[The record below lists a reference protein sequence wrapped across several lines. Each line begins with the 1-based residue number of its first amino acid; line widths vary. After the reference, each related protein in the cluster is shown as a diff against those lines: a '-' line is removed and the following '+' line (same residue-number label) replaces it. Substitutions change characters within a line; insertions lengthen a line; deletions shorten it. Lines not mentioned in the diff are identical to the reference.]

1 MKAVIFNSGLGKR
14 MGELTQNNHKSMV
27 KLSNNET
34 IFERQIRLLS
44 ECGIKDFLIT
54 TGPFEEQLKAVAN
67 LFKDLN
73 FTFVRNPIYDK
84 TNYIYSMFLAKDH
97 FDDDVIMLHGD
108 LVFDKK
114 LIHDILADSRVNLAT
129 VNHDKPLPQKDF
141 KARIIDGKVVEVGI
155 NIFDDNCFAFQP
167 CYKLSKENI
176 NKWLDNVCK
185 FIEKGI
191 DGVYAENA
199 FNEIS
204 HDIPI
209 EEFSYCDYYI
219 DEVDT
224 KDDLARVSE
233 EIRPFDFREQDI
245 IFSDNEEDIVSFV
258 KKNATKPL
266 IVSTEIFNQSNLK
279 KLLDDNNVNYV
290 LFSNFSPNPKYEEL
304 VLGLSKFKDNNCD
317 YIVSYGGGSAIDI
330 AKCIKLYGKTEEC
343 DNYLKSEK
351 EFNLIKHLA
360 IPTTAGT
367 GSESTRFAVIYKDGV
382 KNSITHDSI
391 IPNTVILNAS
401 LLKTLPDYQKKSTM
415 LDALC
420 QAIESYWSVNSTKE
434 SKKYA
439 KEAMVTILKNMFKY
453 LENDE
458 KAMKNIM
465 KASNLA
471 GRAINIS
478 QTTAAHA
485 MSYKITSLY
494 KTSHGHAVALCLPY
508 IWEYMINNLD
518 KCIDPR
524 GKDYIV
530 NIMNDLADTFECDNV
545 KDAIDKLKNIIKRL
559 NLSIPHIN
567 NKDELNQL
575 VNSVN
580 QERLKNNPIKLEKE
594 DIEEIY
600 VKALIYNREDFVS
613 EK

>member
-27 KLSNNET
+27 KLNNGET
-34 IFERQIRLLS
+34 IFERQIRILS

-54 TGPFEEQLKAVAN
+54 TGPFEEQLKEVASH
-67 LFKDLN
+67 FPDLN

-84 TNYIYSMFLAKDH
+84 TNYIYSMYLARQY
-97 FDDDVIMLHGD
+97 FDDDVLTLHGD
-108 LVFDKK
+108 LVFNRK
-114 LIHDILADSRVNLAT
+114 LIVDILADSRPNLAT
-129 VNHDKPLPQKDF
+129 TNHKKKLPEKDF
-141 KARIIDGKVVEVGI
+141 KARVIDGKIVEVGV
-155 NIFDDNCFAFQP
+155 NIFDNNCYAFQP
-167 CYKLSKENI
+167 CYKLSQENI
-176 NKWLDNVCK
+176 QKWLANVSS
-185 FIEKGI
+185 FIERGI

-204 HDIPI
+204 SSIPI
-209 EEFSYCDYYI
+209 EEFSYEDYYI

-224 KDDLARVSE
+224 PEDLKRVSE
-233 EIRPFDFREQDI
+233 EIRTFDFKEQNI
-245 IFSDNEEDIVSFV
+245 IFSNEEMDIVDFV

-266 IVSTEIFNQSNLK
+266 IVSTEIFNQSSLK
-279 KLLDDNNVNYV
+279 KLLDNNSVSYV
-290 LFSNFSPNPKYEEL
+290 LFSDFSPNPKYEEL
-304 VLGLSKFKDNNCD
+304 VLGLSKFKENNCD
-317 YIVSYGGGSAIDI
+317 YIISYGGGSAIDI

-343 DNYLKSEK
+343 DNYLNSEK
-351 EFNLIKHLA
+351 KFNLIKHLA

-367 GSESTRFAVIYKDGV
+367 GSESTRFAVVYKDGV

-391 IPNTVILNAS
+391 IPNDVILNYT
-401 LLKTLPDYQKKSTM
+401 LLRTLPDYQKKSTM

-420 QAIESYWSVNSTKE
+420 QAIESYWSINSTLE

-439 KEAMVTILKNMFKY
+439 KEAMILILKNMFKY
-453 LENDE
+453 LDNDE
-458 KAMKNIM
+458 IAMQEIM

-471 GRAINIS
+471 GKAINIS

-494 KTSHGHAVALCLPY
+494 GTSHGHAVAICLPY

-518 KCIDPR
+518 RCIDPR

-530 NIMNDLADTFECDNV
+530 DVMHDLADIFECENV
-545 KDAIDKLKNIIKRL
+545 KEAINKLKGIIERL

-567 NKDELNQL
+567 SNVELDEL

-594 DIEEIY
+594 NIIEIY
-600 VKALIYNREDFVS
+600 SESLRGNR
-613 EK
+613 K